1 MVVIGFLG
9 PRGTFSQE
17 AVKYYLENIR
27 GNCIT
32 KSENKN
38 EYQNT
43 IERPFNSIKDMFL
56 SMKKGE
62 INEAIVP
69 IENSIEGAV
78 NETLDLLASDMDLSI
93 KAEVI
98 IPIKQNLL
106 VREGTSFE
114 DIEYIISHPQPVGQC
129 REFISRKLPHAEIKL
144 VYSTARAAE
153 IVSSGEYGLKAAA
166 IGSSVAADV
175 YGLKILVENIQDNDN
190 NFTRFVVISDKDSER
205 TGKDKTS
212 LVFSTENKP
221 GSLYRILAI
230 FNLWDIN
237 MTRIESRPAKKQLG
251 QYIFFV
257 DIEGHREDDDVKD
270 ALTMIK
276 RKTSFFRLLGSY
288 PAQNHSRTQNH
299 VGK

>member
-17 AVKYYLENIR
+17 AVKYYMENIR
-27 GNCIT
+27 DNSD
-32 KSENKN
+32 KAEEK
-38 EYQNT
+38 EQNI
-43 IERPFNSIKDMFL
+43 IEQPFSSIKDMFL
-56 SMKKGE
+56 SLKKGE
-62 INEAIVP
+62 ISEAIVP

-98 IPIKQNLL
+98 IPVKQNLL
-106 VREGTSFE
+106 VREGTSFD

-129 REFISRKLPHAEIKL
+129 REFISEKLPNAEIKL

-153 IVSSGEYGLKAAA
+153 IVSGGEYGLKAAS

-175 YGLKILVENIQDNDN
+175 YGLKILAENIQDNDN
-190 NFTRFVVISDKDSER
+190 NFTRFVVISDKDGER

-237 MTRIESRPAKKQLG
+237 MTRIESRPAKKKLG

-288 PAQNHSRTQNH
+288 PAQNHSRTQSQ